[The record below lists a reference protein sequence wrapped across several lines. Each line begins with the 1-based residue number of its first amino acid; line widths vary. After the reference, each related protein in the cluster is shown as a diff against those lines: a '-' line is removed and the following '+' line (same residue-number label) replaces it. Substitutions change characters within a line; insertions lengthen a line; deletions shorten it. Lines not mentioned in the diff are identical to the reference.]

1 MFKVFSA
8 RRIISARVMISLVC
22 AGLALPTFGNA
33 HQAVASNHQA
43 GGPLIVNVAQSP
55 ATLDPAEACGLW
67 DLTIMDNTYVRLTQY
82 GSKPGPNGTTAV
94 DPSHI
99 LPYFAKSW
107 TISHDGL
114 MYTFKLHSGAKFPS
128 GRPMDAQAVKYS
140 FERSIKM
147 GGCGEYFVYDGI
159 YTPPLVKSI
168 AAPNPTTVVITLSRP
183 DPNVL
188 QDWAQPACSIV
199 DPGVVEAHGGVQAG
213 KINEWMAG
221 HTAGSGPFLLQDYE
235 PNTRAVLVANPHY
248 FGPPPGSS
256 RIVINFINSDPT
268 LLLQARSGVADVT
281 LGLTKQSTHSLV
293 GNPRVRI
300 IANDATAW
308 EQIGLPNAT
317 FPFNNVKF
325 RAALT
330 YAVPYQQLLQRVAFG
345 YGTLFYG
352 PFPPVMPEFN
362 AQLEKP
368 RPFDLTRAQAL
379 IKASGVPTPVSVN
392 MVIPEGNPIEE
403 QIATVVQ
410 GIWRQLGVS
419 VTISK
424 LSATDYIN
432 ALEQHKAQSYVRYD
446 GPGVIEA
453 GYLLGYD
460 LKCHVGFNLSDICIP
475 QADRL
480 LAQGR
485 MTLDRAKRQAIWNQ
499 IIRLWVADSPKIP
512 VYADKFTTVL
522 NKRVKAYFYSHEL
535 DLRTWS
541 R

>member
-1 MFKVFSA
+1 MFKVLSA
-8 RRIISARVMISLVC
+8 RRFIFVRVAASLACVF
-22 AGLALPTFGNA
+22 LALPSFGGT
-33 HQAVASNHQA
+33 HQAAASNHRA
-43 GGPLIVNVAQSP
+43 SAPLIVNVAQAP
-55 ATLDPAEACGLW
+55 ATLDPAELCGLW
-67 DLTIMDNTYVRLTQY
+67 DLTVTDNTYVRLTQY

-99 LPYFAKSW
+99 VPYFAKSW
-107 TISHDGL
+107 TISSNGL
-114 MYTFKLHSGAKFPS
+114 VYTFKLHGGAKFPS

-147 GGCGEYFVYDGI
+147 GACGEYFVYDGI

-168 AAPNPTTVVITLSRP
+168 ATPDATTVVITLSRP

-199 DPGVVEAHGGVQAG
+199 DPSVVAAHGGVQAG

-235 PNTRAVLVANPHY
+235 ANTRAVLVANPAY

-256 RIVINFINSDPT
+256 KIIINFINSDPT

-281 LGLTKQSTHSLV
+281 LGLTKQSAHSLA
-293 GNPRVRI
+293 GNPNMSI

-308 EQIGLPNAT
+308 EQIGLPNT
-317 FPFNNVKF
+317 KPPFNNIKF
-325 RAALT
+325 REALT
-330 YAVPYQQLLQRVAFG
+330 YAVPYQQLLNNVAFG

-362 AQLEKP
+362 ASLEKP
-368 RPFDLTRAQAL
+368 RPYDLTKAQAL
-379 IKASGVPTPVSVN
+379 VKASGVPTPVSVN

-403 QIATVVQ
+403 QIATIVQ
-410 GIWRQLGVS
+410 GVWRQLGVN
-419 VTISK
+419 VTINK

-453 GYLLGYD
+453 GYLLDYD
-460 LKCHVGFNLSDICIP
+460 MKCGVGFNLSEICIP
-475 QADRL
+475 KADVL

-485 MTLDRAKRQAIWNQ
+485 RTLDKAKRQAIWDQ
-499 IIRLWVADSPKIP
+499 ITRLWLADSPKIT

-522 NKRVKAYFYSHEL
+522 NKRVKTYYYSHEL

-541 R
+541 K